1 MVTCPRWHLER
12 SGFDAFCSI
21 FGDLPFWHFFGGH
34 PPAPSKVIV
43 VAGDFDPHSI
53 ASIAWSFATLAT
65 GLHGN
70 G

>member
-21 FGDLPFWHFFGGH
+21 FRDLPFWHFFGGH

-70 G
+70 